1 MRILF
6 CGDTFPEAP
15 DYLRQRLDPHAHDE
29 ILVCP
34 DANILPH
41 LADVDV
47 VIPKMQP
54 IRADAF
60 EAGTFR
66 LVQQWGA
73 GLEGVDIDAARRKG
87 VFVANVPATGG
98 NAESVAEH
106 AMLLIL
112 SLLRDLPRAQA
123 HAKSGVL
130 GAPLGKIL
138 AGRTVCLYGLGA
150 IAMPLARRLRAFDV
164 NLIGISRHASPVKA
178 SEFHLSQCFSVE
190 QRDQAFAQTDILV
203 LCMRY
208 THDMNGMLGARELSS
223 LRAGS
228 YVINVARGG
237 VIHKEALY
245 DHLHSGHIAGAGL
258 DVFWQEPLPTDDPI
272 LTLPNVIATPHIGGV
287 TESSFGMI
295 AEVVAENIERLRH
308 GNSPLHRAA

>member
-1 MRILF
+1 VRILF
-6 CGDTFPEAP
+6 CGDTFPEAQQ
-15 DYLRQRLDPHAHDE
+15 YLRERLDPDANDE
-29 ILVCP
+29 IIVCP

-41 LADVDV
+41 LEEVDV
-47 VIPKMQP
+47 VIPKMQR
-54 IRADAF
+54 IGAEAI

-73 GLEGVDIDAARRKG
+73 GLEGVDVEAARRKG

-112 SLLRDLPRAQA
+112 SLLRDLPKAQA
-123 HAKSGVL
+123 HVRSGVL

-150 IAMPLARRLRAFDV
+150 IAMPLAKRLRAFDV
-164 NLIGISRHASPVKA
+164 NLIGISRQVSAEKTA
-178 SEFHLSQCFSVE
+178 DFHLSECFSVE
-190 QRDQAFAQTDILV
+190 ERDKAFAQTDVLV

-208 THDMNGMLGARELSS
+208 TQEMRGMLGARELGS

-237 VIHKEALY
+237 VINEEALY
-245 DHLHSGHIAGAGL
+245 AHLHSGHLAGAGL
-258 DVFWQEPLPTDDPI
+258 DVFWKEPLPTDDPI
-272 LTLPNVIATPHIGGV
+272 LTLSNVIATPHIGGV

-295 AEVVAENIERLRH
+295 AEVVAENIERLRR
-308 GNSPLHRAA
+308 GDSPLHRAA